1 MELANEY
8 MVHRMGIM
16 ARKGG
21 SQVTAIPWKPHYVN
35 TLRAAIVTGG
45 THSRVCRYVTYRP
58 QDTRY
63 AVHIARR
70 GQLGRKIASG
80 VGPPDEAVRHGCA
93 DYQFIHMRG
102 VWNRPPKIPLDG
114 GAAPGV

>member
-1 MELANEY
+1 MPAVNLKN
-8 MVHRMGIM
+8 
-16 ARKGG
+16 KK
-21 SQVTAIPWKPHYVN
+21 QVGPEKWRLSIE
-35 TLRAAIVTGG
+35 TGG
-45 THSRVCRYVTYRP
+45 THSRIARFIMY
-58 QDTRY
+58 DTSRHGGY
-63 AVHIARR
+63 TIHLARR

-102 VWNRPPKIPLDG
+102 VWNRPRKIPLDG